1 MEEDADLAPGR
12 RSGGCPALTDQDRI
26 AIEHDCAKLV
36 ARYANL
42 NDAGRWQELADLYA
56 EDGRFARPSA
66 PDDWIVGRDA
76 ILASFVA
83 RPARQGRHL
92 CTNIDIEVLSA
103 DTAQGTCALCLFTSD
118 APPRIGSFEDRF
130 VRTSEGWRFVERRGV
145 MHFSLPEPR

>member
-1 MEEDADLAPGR
+1 M
-12 RSGGCPALTDQDRI
+12 TDQDRI